1 MDISSEAV
9 QKTPSRKKCEEDIR
23 RILITE
29 ILQNGK
35 NDRFK
40 SAIDFMKY
48 FESLYPAGP
57 ALTKQVQRAVKAMDM
72 PRDKDGY
79 FIADKTHDQVEQDS
93 ELSKLLERTDAA
105 ITPINSAE
113 LLFLECDVHYLDYLY
128 QLISES
134 DTLSGKYTTMQKT
147 SNGIIFF
154 TENRSS
160 LESILT
166 NLCASVAR

>member
-1 MDISSEAV
+1 MDFSLEE
-9 QKTPSRKKCEEDIR
+9 QKKTPSRKECEEAIH
-23 RILITE
+23 RILVTQ

-35 NDRFK
+35 NDKFK

-57 ALTKQVQRAVKAMDM
+57 ALTKQVQRAVKSMDM

-79 FIADKTHDQVEQDS
+79 FIPDKTHDQAEQDE
-93 ELSKLLERTDAA
+93 ELARLLKKTRAGIASLNT
-105 ITPINSAE
+105 AE
-113 LLFLECDVHYLDYLY
+113 TVFLECDPQYLDYLY

-134 DTLSGKYTTMQKT
+134 STLSGKYITLLKS

-154 TENRSS
+154 TENKLS
-160 LESILT
+160 LSGLLN
-166 NLCASVAR
+166 NLLKLA